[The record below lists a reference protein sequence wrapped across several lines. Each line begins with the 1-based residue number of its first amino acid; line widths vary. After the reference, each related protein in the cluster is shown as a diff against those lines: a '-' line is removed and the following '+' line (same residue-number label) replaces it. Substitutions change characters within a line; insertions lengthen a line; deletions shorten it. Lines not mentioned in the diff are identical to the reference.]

1 MIYESLLLYLIQLPA
16 SPEIISEPGHLV
28 ATLTFA
34 ISPRYM
40 EHSKLK
46 KIKDSQ
52 KQACNN
58 HKHLCI
64 YLTVAQF
71 CVARCQQ
78 ENRHRFIHI
87 YKIDKNLF
95 LSPVVLEF

>member
-1 MIYESLLLYLIQLPA
+1 MIYESLLLYQIQSPA

-34 ISPRYM
+34 ISPRDM

-71 CVARCQQ
+71 CMAPCQQ
-78 ENRHRFIHI
+78 ENRHRFIQI
-87 YKIDKNLF
+87 YKINIKKTFSYL
-95 LSPVVLEF
+95 L